1 MRNEPAPDR
10 PQRDVPRDRRF
21 LPAPTAPEPAPST
34 RPAPPV
40 PGAPDSEWQVCE
52 ADLPAVLDALTP
64 LCKQLKLRDRSSRD
78 QVHWHL
84 ELLHLELWVDVTA
97 VADGERTLVGVQIR
111 PVRGT
116 FVREPDAT
124 LSGHFA
130 GAAALSLALLAGG
143 GFRIVA
149 LGFLI
154 AFSVTLAVGLGLRSP
169 MRRHLRAQKAWASDW
184 RREFWAALHGRVGP
198 RALYR

>member
-1 MRNEPAPDR
+1 MTNEPAPDR
-10 PQRDVPRDRRF
+10 PKRNAPVVPVPTPTA
-21 LPAPTAPEPAPST
+21 LQPAPTT
-34 RPAPPV
+34 RPAPPA

-52 ADLPAVLDALTP
+52 ADLPAVMDALTP

-84 ELLHLELWVDVTA
+84 ELLHLELWIDVTA

-116 FVREPDAT
+116 FVRPPDTFLRDYLA
-124 LSGHFA
+124 LM
-130 GAAALSLALLAGG
+130 AALFVVLSLKSGEPGSIALALSILNLPLLVIALAGG
-143 GFRIVA
+143 G
-149 LGFLI
+149 
-154 AFSVTLAVGLGLRSP
+154 P
-169 MRRHLRAQKAWASDW
+169 WRRHFRAQETWASEW

>member
-1 MRNEPAPDR
+1 MTNEPAPNR
-10 PQRDVPRDRRF
+10 PQRVAPVLPVPTSTE
-21 LPAPTAPEPAPST
+21 LQPAPST
-34 RPAPPV
+34 RPAPPA

-84 ELLHLELWVDVTA
+84 ELLHLELWIDVTA

-116 FVREPDAT
+116 FVAPPQDPDVRGQVGSFMFM
-124 LSGHFA
+124 LSAPLFVASGELLM
-130 GAAALSLALLAGG
+130 AALML
-143 GFRIVA
+143 
-149 LGFLI
+149 
-154 AFSVTLAVGLGLRSP
+154 SP
-169 MRRHLRAQKAWASDW
+169 MLLRLILRNPLERAWRTQKAWASDW
-184 RREFWAALHGRVGP
+184 RRDFWTALHGRVAP